1 MKNLVL
7 ILVLAIMGF
16 SGLFAQHFIPQW
28 WIDPPPDG
36 QNPYTAH
43 NVLIS
48 GAKINGVDLEAGDE
62 IGIFDCTMGDFDT
75 SLLVGAV
82 TITADD
88 LPLSID
94 EPIGV
99 ICSTEGGEVP
109 GSAQIGDMVI
119 LKFWDASAGVEYSY
133 PEMSVQFNEPPSWPE
148 DPYSGYL
155 FEGGGTTYVVTAEYW
170 PPVAS
175 DTETL
180 TPPAGPFGGYV
191 YDVVFDGTGITLEE
205 GAIIAGG
212 GGTMTIHAFDE
223 NSTDTYFDPTNPIN
237 DGTVPVADFTDY
249 GWYIDWDGTF
259 SAGETYPIVFSIDLN
274 DVLPEGYVMDAETV
288 GIYRRDIHGTSYF
301 YEVES
306 SYDPV
311 ANVITFY
318 LHDAT
323 DLPGEFILSGLM
335 EENPLP
341 VELSSFTA
349 LMSNTNS
356 AVNLTWIT
364 QSEENMIGYRIMRG
378 NSDALAQAE
387 DQNTLIAATNTSQTV
402 TYIFS
407 DAEIEPEQTYYYWL
421 EALDL
426 DGTNIFYGPIAITT
440 PGQGAFT
447 PVIPLVTGISSLY
460 PNPFNPE
467 LTISYTVNSKLPVR
481 IDIVNVRGQIIRT
494 LVNENKETGVYRLN
508 WNGTDADG
516 RHCSSGIYF
525 VRMQA
530 GSEEFFAKAI
540 LMK

>member
-1 MKNLVL
+1 MKRSIIL
-7 ILVLAIMGF
+7 IACALFFAG
-16 SGLFAQHFIPQW
+16 GLFAQYYIPAW
-28 WIDPPPDG
+28 KAAG
-36 QNPYTAH
+36 VNPYRAH
-43 NVLIS
+43 NVYVY
-48 GAKINGVDLEAGDE
+48 GASINGIEHDPTDWPVNWE
-62 IGIFDCTMGDFDT
+62 IGVFDESGTLCGSIDIINPDT
-75 SLLVGAV
+75 G
-82 TITADD
+82 TIT
-88 LPLSID
+88 IR
-94 EPIGV
+94 
-99 ICSTEGGEVP
+99 CSTEGGNVV
-109 GSAQIGDMVI
+109 GSAAIGDLLMFR
-119 LKFWDASAGVEYSY
+119 LWDGTTEYIY
-133 PEMSVQFNEPPSWPE
+133 PEMAVQFYEPP
-148 DPYSGYL
+148 
-155 FEGGGTTYVVTAEYW
+155 T
-170 PPVAS
+170 
-175 DTETL
+175 
-180 TPPAGPFGGYV
+180 AGPTPGSVLYFANSATSHITMIQYETPEGQDTVEITPNATV
-191 YDVVFDGTGITLEE
+191 YFASNIEFPNTGVTLVE
-205 GAIIAGG
+205 GLIVGQNG
-212 GGTMTIHAFDE
+212 VTNDMSVYAFDE
-223 NSTDTYFDPTNPIN
+223 NSTDTYYNAADPA
-237 DGTVPVADFTDY
+237 DGTVPVENFSSYGWVIDPGDIIFTADSTTPVVITFDLSDY
-249 GWYIDWDGTF
+249 GPSI
-259 SAGETYPIVFSIDLN
+259 SYPNDL
-274 DVLPEGYVMDAETV
+274 VLYHRT
-288 GIYRRDIHGTSYF
+288 IHGTSYF
-301 YEVES
+301 YEVGNYV
-306 SYDPV
+306 YDPLTQT
-311 ANVITFY
+311 ITVY
-318 LHDAT
+318 VEDAS
-323 DLPGEFILSGLM
+323 LLGGEYIIGSLN
-335 EENPLP
+335 EEDPLP

-387 DQNTLIAATNTSQTV
+387 DQNTLISATNTSQTV